1 MEVLNI
7 FRRVGVGEWGEG
19 VLGTLA
25 LQKCETWCL
34 AFIGKN
40 FKTVSSIFR
49 KSPW

>member
-7 FRRVGVGEWGEG
+7 FRRVGEWGEG

-40 FKTVSSIFR
+40 F
-49 KSPW
+49 